1 MAHINK
7 VMRSINQPGANIC
20 IDVFVR
26 PDGSYGFE
34 EYRREPEDGRG
45 WYPVGHYSERRFL
58 DFDAALEA
66 ARNTVSWLGQED
78 RL

>member
-7 VMRSINQPGANIC
+7 VMRSINQPGENIC
-20 IDVFVR
+20 VDMFVR

-45 WYPVGHYSERRFL
+45 WYPIGYYAEQRYTDL
-58 DFDAALEA
+58 DIALAA
-66 ARNTVSWLGQED
+66 ARSAVAWL
-78 RL
+78 RTIT

>member
-7 VMRSINQPGANIC
+7 VMRSINQPGENIC
-20 IDVFVR
+20 VDVFVR

-45 WYPVGHYSERRFL
+45 WYPVGYYSEQRFQ
-58 DFDAALEA
+58 DYEAALEA
-66 ARNTVSWLGQED
+66 ARNTISWLGEKLD
-78 RL
+78 

>member
-7 VMRSINQPGANIC
+7 VMRSINQPGETC
-20 IDVFVR
+20 VHVFAR

-34 EYRREPEDGRG
+34 QYRREPEDGRG
-45 WYPVGHYSERRFL
+45 WYPVGHYAERRFP

-66 ARNTVSWLGQED
+66 ARGAVLWLGQEG
-78 RL
+78 L